1 MITNGVTDIVPRLKN
16 QGINLAF
23 ANLLLQHNCN
33 VVFADLGLR
42 LEAQATID
50 KHQTGSPRAVFVQTD
65 VTIWDQLENMFVV
78 AEKEF
83 GQVDIVRLILPAPS

>member
-1 MITNGVTDIVPRLKN
+1 MIK
-16 QGINLAF
+16 GINLAF

-42 LEAQATID
+42 PEAQTTID
-50 KHQTGSPRAVFVQTD
+50 KHQTGSPGAVFVKTD
-65 VTIWDQLENMFVV
+65 VTVWDQLENMFVV

-83 GQVDIVRLILPAPS
+83 GQVDIVSPIPPATFSSN